1 MQHSWGPKHWHVHV
15 ASFSC
20 LQMSFHPKASMKIWP
35 CRWDTVGSWLTGAV
49 QTPGVPHPTRSFN
62 SSFIRKVPSILSS
75 FNSSCA
81 TAANSNR
88 QAFWYNKDSL
98 IICRV
103 SLANICRWFGQ
114 TKAFHKRYLNS
125 SDVVNIRIKSLL
137 HGPSW
142 AGQFQTS
149 RFPTNADLAML
160 WIQLFKLRIRSQNQ
174 VVVLPL
180 RIYKSPSAPC

>member
-1 MQHSWGPKHWHVHV
+1 MLHRFPASKWASTQKPRWKSDLV
-15 ASFSC
+15 AETLF
-20 LQMSFHPKASMKIWP
+20 
-35 CRWDTVGSWLTGAV
+35 GSWLNGSCAESWC
-49 QTPGVPHPTRSFN
+49 PHPTRSFN

-81 TAANSNR
+81 TPANSNR
-88 QAFWYNKDSL
+88 QAFGYNKDSL
-98 IICRV
+98 IICGV
-103 SLANICRWFGQ
+103 SLANISWWLGQ

-125 SDVVNIRIKSLL
+125 SDLVSIRIKSLL